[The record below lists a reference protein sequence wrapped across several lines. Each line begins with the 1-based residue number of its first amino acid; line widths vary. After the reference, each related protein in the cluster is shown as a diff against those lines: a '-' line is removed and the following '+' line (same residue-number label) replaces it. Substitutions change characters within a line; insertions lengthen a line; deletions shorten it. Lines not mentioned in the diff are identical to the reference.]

1 MASRDELSRFIRS
14 SFRSVWSLEL
24 LLLLKRDSRRWTH
37 AEVVSAL
44 RGSDLVVSQSV
55 EWLSAA
61 GLVIE
66 EDDGAVAY
74 GPVSDDLAAL
84 VDATEA
90 LYGRRPD
97 AVRRMIV
104 AASTG
109 GLAAFADAFRLR
121 KD

>member
-24 LLLLKRDSRRWTH
+24 LLLVKRDSRRWTH

-84 VDATEA
+84 VEATEA
-90 LYGRRPD
+90 LYARRPD